1 MAYKYKKISYIF
13 LLLALLLTYFFLPVK
28 ANAVN
33 PNKNYSIDIKSETI
47 SKTILKEWK
56 KELEIRPISSE
67 VKLNYFY
74 YRFQQDQ
81 SLLKKLLESEGYYQ
95 ANIKAHFDENN
106 HHSSYIINAGNQ
118 YVFGQIEIVING
130 VSIKGNG
137 IRLNDMLR

>member
-106 HHSSYIINAGNQ
+106 HLSSYIINAGNQ